1 MNNYF
6 MRLINLDFKKKKK
19 IVKSY
24 SKIVSNCFDD
34 VDEELCEIIKIKKRE
49 IIDNQIKNQN
59 KLL

>member
-1 MNNYF
+1 